1 LNWGSEEKLE
11 KKDRDLFQQL
21 YYTPPPPME
30 PRTVHTIIHLFQKNY
45 LPYCATFDYAY
56 NEKIDLKIAET
67 IFDHNRTIQ
76 HKERQKE

>member
-1 LNWGSEEKLE
+1 
-11 KKDRDLFQQL
+11 
-21 YYTPPPPME
+21 ME

-76 HKERQKE
+76 HK